1 MIGLTSNIKRGKG
14 APLLSQKQF
23 RFWSMLLWVYA
34 VIWLIILFSVVF
46 VWSLPTWLRVSV
58 TVVLGILAP
67 AATDLFESY
76 ERYKVTWEQI
86 YNKRDSA
93 TENRKD

>member
-1 MIGLTSNIKRGKG
+1 
-14 APLLSQKQF
+14 
-23 RFWSMLLWVYA
+23 MLVWVYA

-67 AATDLFESY
+67 AAGDLFESY
-76 ERYKVTWEQI
+76 ESYKVMWERF
-86 YNKRDSA
+86 YNKRGSTA
-93 TENRKD
+93 ENKKD